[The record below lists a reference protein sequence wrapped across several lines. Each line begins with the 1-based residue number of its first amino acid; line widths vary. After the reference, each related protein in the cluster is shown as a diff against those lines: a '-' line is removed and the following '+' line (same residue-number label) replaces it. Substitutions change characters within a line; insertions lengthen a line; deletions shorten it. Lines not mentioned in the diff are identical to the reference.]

1 MEWMIEKK
9 DRQKVELLRYLV
21 SRPEIKL
28 PLKVV
33 QEYFDWSK
41 YMVLSTIRGLFDDMQ
56 EFYGEEPSFFKLS
69 EDEKMIELTQ
79 NRNVDSN
86 VFALQYMRQSI
97 PWQLMRETFNETMR
111 SYEDFAVRNLT
122 TVSSA
127 RNGKLQL
134 DEFFE
139 QHGIT
144 ITQDYTL
151 TGNEA
156 EIRAVYFRLFV
167 KYFADRIF
175 PFSAEELAL
184 ANQAI
189 KAIIK
194 IISPEETKIR
204 QSKRIALRFSTAIWL
219 ERLQLGH
226 FVEDD
231 AIDDLLLPNDQLN
244 DKSQRLIA
252 YFEQQGKLRVPDI
265 SDEHLH
271 REARYA
277 LIALFSIDVGYEV
290 GRYENLT
297 PSAAGMIEGF
307 IRLVDRHYDDF
318 FGYQLTARERDLIR
332 EVFFG
337 TLIGAVVSPTSDDR
351 QMVVRFDAAYEQ
363 FPLMADF
370 TLNLIDDIA
379 ERRQLDVTAA
389 RNAYFEILYVGFAS
403 VFDMHRVFP
412 KIKVAI
418 DINYQFGL
426 EAILTDMLLGLRAMN
441 VEVSE
446 FIDDDTDIL
455 ISDINHAQIPEEN
468 TFIWPTMPTS
478 LDFEQLRR
486 RLSEMK
492 VEKFEEERGIKLRFP
507 TN

>member
-28 PLKVV
+28 PLKIV

-111 SYEDFAVRNLT
+111 SYEDFA
-122 TVSSA
+122 
-127 RNGKLQL
+127 
-134 DEFFE
+134 
-139 QHGIT
+139 
-144 ITQDYTL
+144 
-151 TGNEA
+151 
-156 EIRAVYFRLFV
+156 
-167 KYFADRIF
+167 DRIF
-175 PFSAEELAL
+175 PFSDEELAL

-194 IISPEETKIR
+194 IISPEETNIR

-252 YFEQQGKLRVPDI
+252 YFEQQVKLRVPDI

-307 IRLVDRHYDDF
+307 IRLVDHHYDDF

-455 ISDINHAQIPEEN
+455 ISDINHAQIPEKN

>member
-1 MEWMIEKK
+1 MIEKK

-111 SYEDFAVRNLT
+111 SYEDFA
-122 TVSSA
+122 
-127 RNGKLQL
+127 
-134 DEFFE
+134 
-139 QHGIT
+139 
-144 ITQDYTL
+144 
-151 TGNEA
+151 
-156 EIRAVYFRLFV
+156 
-167 KYFADRIF
+167 DRIF
-175 PFSAEELAL
+175 PFSDEELAL

-194 IISPEETKIR
+194 IISPEETNIR

-252 YFEQQGKLRVPDI
+252 YFEQQVKLRVPDI

-307 IRLVDRHYDDF
+307 IRLVDHHYDDF

>member
-1 MEWMIEKK
+1 MIEKK

-111 SYEDFAVRNLT
+111 SYEDFA
-122 TVSSA
+122 
-127 RNGKLQL
+127 
-134 DEFFE
+134 
-139 QHGIT
+139 
-144 ITQDYTL
+144 
-151 TGNEA
+151 
-156 EIRAVYFRLFV
+156 
-167 KYFADRIF
+167 DRIF
-175 PFSAEELAL
+175 PFSDEELAL

-194 IISPEETKIR
+194 IISPEETNIR

-252 YFEQQGKLRVPDI
+252 YFEQQVKLRVPDI

-307 IRLVDRHYDDF
+307 ILLVDHHYDDF

>member
-1 MEWMIEKK
+1 M
-9 DRQKVELLRYLV
+9 
-21 SRPEIKL
+21 
-28 PLKVV
+28 
-33 QEYFDWSK
+33 
-41 YMVLSTIRGLFDDMQ
+41 
-56 EFYGEEPSFFKLS
+56 
-69 EDEKMIELTQ
+69 
-79 NRNVDSN
+79 
-86 VFALQYMRQSI
+86 
-97 PWQLMRETFNETMR
+97 
-111 SYEDFAVRNLT
+111 
-122 TVSSA
+122 
-127 RNGKLQL
+127 
-134 DEFFE
+134 
-139 QHGIT
+139 
-144 ITQDYTL
+144 
-151 TGNEA
+151 
-156 EIRAVYFRLFV
+156 
-167 KYFADRIF
+167 
-175 PFSAEELAL
+175 
-184 ANQAI
+184 
-189 KAIIK
+189 
-194 IISPEETKIR
+194 
-204 QSKRIALRFSTAIWL
+204 
-219 ERLQLGH
+219 
-226 FVEDD
+226 EDD

-252 YFEQQGKLRVPDI
+252 YFEQQVKLRVPDI

-307 IRLVDRHYDDF
+307 IRLVDHHYDDF

>member
-111 SYEDFAVRNLT
+111 SYEDFA
-122 TVSSA
+122 
-127 RNGKLQL
+127 
-134 DEFFE
+134 
-139 QHGIT
+139 
-144 ITQDYTL
+144 
-151 TGNEA
+151 
-156 EIRAVYFRLFV
+156 
-167 KYFADRIF
+167 DRIF
-175 PFSAEELAL
+175 PFSDEELAL

-194 IISPEETKIR
+194 IISPEETNIR

-231 AIDDLLLPNDQLN
+231 AIDNLLLPNDQLN

-252 YFEQQGKLRVPDI
+252 YFEQQVKLRVPDI

-307 IRLVDRHYDDF
+307 IRLVDHHYDDF

>member
-21 SRPEIKL
+21 SWPEIKL

-111 SYEDFAVRNLT
+111 SYEDFA
-122 TVSSA
+122 
-127 RNGKLQL
+127 
-134 DEFFE
+134 
-139 QHGIT
+139 
-144 ITQDYTL
+144 
-151 TGNEA
+151 
-156 EIRAVYFRLFV
+156 
-167 KYFADRIF
+167 DRIF
-175 PFSAEELAL
+175 PFSDEELAL

-194 IISPEETKIR
+194 IISPEETNIR

-252 YFEQQGKLRVPDI
+252 YFEQQVKLRVPDI

-307 IRLVDRHYDDF
+307 IRLVDHHYDDF